1 MTLENKHTLA
11 KADRATADFTFSDWV
26 WSLATK
32 STGTFK
38 NFFRHGRTPTVG
50 DLAGLTFT
58 DVLYDGDTTQLK
70 DMTFADL
77 QEDSWNLQNKS

>member
-26 WSLATK
+26 WSLVTK

-38 NFFRHGRTPTVG
+38 MLFRHGRAPTME

-58 DVLYDGDTTQLK
+58 DTLYDGDSTQIK
-70 DMTFADL
+70 DMTFENL
-77 QEDSWNLQNKS
+77 QDDSWTLQNKS